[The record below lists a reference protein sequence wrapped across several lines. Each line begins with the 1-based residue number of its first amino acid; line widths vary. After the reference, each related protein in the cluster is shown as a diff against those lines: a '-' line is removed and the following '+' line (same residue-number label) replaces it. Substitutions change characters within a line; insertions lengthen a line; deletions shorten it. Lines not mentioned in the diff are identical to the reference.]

1 MLKFKENCNKICC
14 KSTEFMA
21 NFIERFLLVLLLVL
35 PCVIQFAGPGSGSML
50 MVHAQDDSDSQADIV
65 DGEEDMDATVEAEDA
80 ASDADAANVDVTAT
94 DTEADKEED
103 EEAEKPL
110 KPSPDAETNILFIR
124 PTSLDFPAGYPV
136 KFLVGFTNNGE
147 KDFVVETM
155 DAAFRYPQDYSFYI
169 QNFTVYRYYR
179 TVEPKREATFEYS
192 FTPSETFSARPFGL
206 TVNLNYKDIEGN
218 PFQDAVFNAT
228 INISELDEGLDG
240 ETFFLYVFL
249 AAVAI
254 LAVVGLQQLFSTFGK
269 KHMSSKPKTH
279 VEMGTQNN
287 KTDVDYDWIPKETLQ
302 DLNKSPKRSPK
313 TKFSPRQRTA
323 KRRSGGIDD

>member
-1 MLKFKENCNKICC
+1 MKLVPKFALI
-14 KSTEFMA
+14 F
-21 NFIERFLLVLLLVL
+21 LLVL
-35 PCVIQFAGPGSGSML
+35 PCVIQFAGPGSSW
-50 MVHAQDDSDSQADIV
+50 MVNGEDDIQADV
-65 DGEEDMDATVEAEDA
+65 ADGEEDLDATVEAEDG
-80 ASDADAANVDVTAT
+80 ASDGSDSDAGGTDTAATTT

-103 EEAEKPL
+103 EDAEKPL

-136 KFLVGFTNNGE
+136 KFLVGFSNNGE
-147 KDFVVETM
+147 KDFLVETM

-206 TVNLNYKDIEGN
+206 TVNLNYKDSEGN
-218 PFQDAVFNAT
+218 VFQDAVFNAT
-228 INISELDEGLDG
+228 INISEPDEGLDG

-249 AAVAI
+249 AASVI
-254 LAVVGLQQLFSTFGK
+254 LIIVGLQQLLSSFGK

-287 KTDVDYDWIPKETLQ
+287 KTDVDYEWLPKETLQ

-313 TKFSPRQRTA
+313 SKVSPRQRTA
-323 KRRSGGIDD
+323 KRRSGGTDD